1 MRLMAASEGLD
12 RGNKSMLCGLFSAKN
27 VFPHL
32 MFCSMSITTHRL
44 PCFAVTISRPL
55 STLLRVA
62 RNASHAFMCPAAFV
76 SRLGLVLPAHDV
88 VSGPFFASYCFRTRS
103 FLLFS
108 LLTLDIL
115 SFPVPIRAPF
125 GAFSTVGIP
134 GGAGRR
140 CAPGVAG
147 EGTGGCRTTGELRAT
162 RIWSSSY
169 LPALESLLCGFPCF
183 VRVAVAVLSEVFC
196 CLAWSSVLCWT

>member
-1 MRLMAASEGLD
+1 MRSVFGEE
-12 RGNKSMLCGLFSAKN
+12 CFSPSD
-27 VFPHL
+27 V
-32 MFCSMSITTHRL
+32 FCSMSITTHRL
-44 PCFAVTISRPL
+44 PGFAVTISRPL
-55 STLLRVA
+55 SILLRVA

-76 SRLGLVLPAHDV
+76 SRLSLVLPFHDV
-88 VSGPFFASYCFRTRS
+88 VSGPFFSSYCFRTRS

-115 SFPVPIRAPF
+115 SFPVPVPAPF
-125 GAFSTVGIP
+125 GAFSTFGIP

-147 EGTGGCRTTGELRAT
+147 EGTGGCGTTSEVRET

-169 LPALESLLCGFPCF
+169 LPALGSLLCGFPCF